1 MEDKIL
7 VSSFSAH
14 VRQLVINRP
23 QQRNALDRQT
33 YQLLTQELTAADAND
48 DIRVIVLSG
57 QGGCFTAGNDLKDF
71 TEKKFLDQEERSFG
85 LQLLLT
91 LHAMKKP
98 VIAAVEGYAVGI
110 GTTMLN
116 HCDLAYCGN
125 SARFR
130 LPFSL
135 LGLSPEGGST
145 FYLPLAAGYK
155 KAAELLWFGDFF
167 TAEDAHQ
174 FRLINEIVDD
184 NTATQHALEKAE
196 RLAGLPFQSVLTT
209 KKMLKSRNFA
219 LIETILE
226 DEAKIFHK
234 LRVSDEAQTI
244 IANFFRK

>member
-7 VSSFSAH
+7 IKSSSAH

-33 YQLLTQELTAADAND
+33 YQLLTQELTAADTND

-71 TEKKFLDQEERSFG
+71 TEKEFLDPKGRSFG
-85 LQLLLT
+85 FQLLLT

-98 VIAAVEGYAVGI
+98 IIVAVEDYAVGI

-116 HCDLAYCGN
+116 HCDLVYCGS

-130 LPFSL
+130 LPFFP

-145 FYLPLAAGYK
+145 FYLLLAAGYK
-155 KAAELLWFGDFF
+155 KTAELLWFGDFF
-167 TAEDAHQ
+167 TAEDALQ
-174 FRLINEIVDD
+174 FRLLNDIVDD
-184 NTATQHALEKAE
+184 NTPTQYALEKAE
-196 RLAGLPFQSVLTT
+196 RLASLPFQSVLAT
-209 KKMLKSRNFA
+209 KKMLKDRNFA
-219 LIETILE
+219 LLETILE

-234 LRVSDEAQTI
+234 LRVSDETQTI